1 MDGGR
6 FTGVQGML
14 GVNRPQAAGKPG
26 ESASP
31 DPGEIEPTRPFGA
44 RSIPAAA
51 LAQRLAPVPIG

>member
-1 MDGGR
+1 
-6 FTGVQGML
+6 VQGML